1 MRTRMRKFGLILHD
15 VSFLIGFVLEKL
27 NCIRNR
33 NVIVIFPRISLMR
46 EIGYITL
53 FLLSFITTNLLL
65 GVDVILYNL
74 QFYDLHMFLELTHF
88 LMVGTQLTLKN
99 RG

>member
-1 MRTRMRKFGLILHD
+1 MPTRAFAIGKSEMRTRMRKFGLILHD

-33 NVIVIFPRISLMR
+33 NVIVIFSRISLMG

-74 QFYDLHMFLELTHF
+74 
-88 LMVGTQLTLKN
+88 
-99 RG
+99 

>member
-1 MRTRMRKFGLILHD
+1 MRKFGLILHD

-33 NVIVIFPRISLMR
+33 NVIVIFSRISRMR

-74 QFYDLHMFLELTHF
+74 QEGVRGNRLEFTHF

>member
-1 MRTRMRKFGLILHD
+1 MG
-15 VSFLIGFVLEKL
+15 
-27 NCIRNR
+27 
-33 NVIVIFPRISLMR
+33 
-46 EIGYITL
+46 EIGYLPL

-74 QFYDLHMFLELTHF
+74 QYNLHDVEFRFSLEFTHF